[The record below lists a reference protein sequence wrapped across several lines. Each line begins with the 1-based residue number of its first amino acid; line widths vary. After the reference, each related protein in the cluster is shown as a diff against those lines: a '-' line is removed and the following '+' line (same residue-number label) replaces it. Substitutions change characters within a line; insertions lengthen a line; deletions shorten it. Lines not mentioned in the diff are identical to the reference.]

1 MTGINL
7 YINGM
12 ATVNFCGTAQ
22 ERALLPEPDYKL
34 YIPDAGMRRRM
45 SRIIR
50 MGISSALMALESSG
64 SNEIDAIVTGTGWG
78 CLADTEKFLISV
90 LDNNERLLNP
100 ASFIQ
105 STSNTIGAQIAL
117 MLRDNHYNNTFVHG
131 GSSFEAAII
140 DASMLAIEGRRRI
153 LVGGFDELTPTKE
166 HLLGRMGV
174 WRKHIMGEGSTFFV
188 LSPEDDKESSLGKIV
203 ALDIFGSS
211 VCDSEIILRCRELL
225 DSLGLSVC
233 SLSAVVC
240 GRDSLCNYFESMN
253 IESEYFKTSCGE
265 YPTSSAY
272 ALWRGV
278 DLLANAQRGE
288 MVLVIN
294 SYLNEASSAM
304 LITK

>member
-1 MTGINL
+1 MTGVNL
-7 YINGM
+7 FISGM
-12 ATVNFCGTAQ
+12 ATINFCGTSQ

-50 MGISSALMALESSG
+50 VGISSALMALESSG

-117 MLRDNHYNNTFVHG
+117 MLSDNHYNNTFVHG
-131 GSSFEAAII
+131 GSSFEAAIT
-140 DASMLAIEGRRRI
+140 DASMLAKEGKRRI

-166 HLLGRMGV
+166 HLLSRMGV
-174 WRKHIMGEGSTFFV
+174 WRKHIMGEGSSFFI
-188 LSPEDDKESSLGKIV
+188 LTPGEQERSLGHISD
-203 ALDIFGSS
+203 LDIFGTNVSN
-211 VCDSEIILRCRELL
+211 DEIIYKCKDLL
-225 DSLGLSVC
+225 ESKGLSF
-233 SLSAVVC
+233 SALKAVLC
-240 GRDSLCNYFESMN
+240 GRDSLYHYFVNRNIVAENYK
-253 IESEYFKTSCGE
+253 ILCGE

-272 ALWRGV
+272 GLWRGV
-278 DLLANAQRGE
+278 SMLANAERGE

-294 SYLNEASSAM
+294 SYLNEASSVM